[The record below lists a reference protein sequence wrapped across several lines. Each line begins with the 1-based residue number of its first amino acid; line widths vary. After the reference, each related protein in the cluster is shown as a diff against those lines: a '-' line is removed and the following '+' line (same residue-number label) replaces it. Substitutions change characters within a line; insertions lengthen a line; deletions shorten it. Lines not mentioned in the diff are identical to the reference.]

1 MGASSLLRVLNRKQK
16 SKNGEKIFSLLL
28 IEAKLEDAAYNE
40 NQLILLTRAELDRLS
55 YPAIVAAGHFFR

>member
-1 MGASSLLRVLNRKQK
+1 MLPGGLFTAKGSKQETN

-40 NQLILLTRAELDRLS
+40 NKMTLLTECRVGQ
-55 YPAIVAAGHFFR
+55 I